1 MKEGYIDGK
10 ILILDDEREICI
22 LVKSIL
28 KRVINFEVKIADSVG
43 AALDVIKKEPFDF
56 YIFDYRLGDGTSIEV
71 IHELKKTYSFERQI
85 PVVVM
90 SAYTSDEDIRKLE
103 EVGIELFI
111 PKPLKREDIV
121 SCAEN
126 FFNTQSNP

>member
-1 MKEGYIDGK
+1 MKESTTEGK
-10 ILILDDEREICI
+10 ILIVDDEREICI

-28 KRVINFEVKIADSVG
+28 KRVKNFDVKIADSV
-43 AALDVIKKEPFDF
+43 ASALDVIKDEKFDL

-71 IHELKKTYSFERQI
+71 IQELKKSYPIEQQI

-90 SAYTSDEDIRKLE
+90 SAYTSDDDIRDLQK
-103 EVGIELFI
+103 VGIKRFI

-121 SCAEN
+121 SCAES
-126 FFNTQSNP
+126 F